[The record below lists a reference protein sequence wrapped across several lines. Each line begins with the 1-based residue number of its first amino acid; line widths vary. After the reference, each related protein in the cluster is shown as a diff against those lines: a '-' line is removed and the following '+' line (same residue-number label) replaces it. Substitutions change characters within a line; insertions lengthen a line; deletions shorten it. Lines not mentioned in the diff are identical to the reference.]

1 MSFTSLPWT
10 RAVLPVL
17 TIGLAG
23 CYGPS
28 FGLGTG
34 PFELL
39 ILGLVIG
46 GLHIAALVEVAR
58 SDQDMAVKLLWIL
71 IILSVPIIG
80 LIIYFF
86 MGR

>member
-1 MSFTSLPWT
+1 M
-10 RAVLPVL
+10 LPVL

-46 GLHIAALVEVAR
+46 GLHVAALVEVAR
-58 SDQDMAVKLLWIL
+58 SDQDMTVKLPWVL
-71 IILSVPIIG
+71 IILIIG

>member
-1 MSFTSLPWT
+1 M
-10 RAVLPVL
+10 LPVL

-23 CYGPS
+23 CNGLVGIGQIGPLE
-28 FGLGTG
+28 FV
-34 PFELL
+34 
-39 ILGLVIG
+39 ILGLVFG
-46 GLHIAALVEVAR
+46 GLHVAAVVEVAR

-71 IILSVPIIG
+71 LILGFPIIG